1 MSRKNENTAFQ
12 CENCSTMVEPL
23 SNGSF
28 RNHCPNCLFS
38 KHMDN
43 VPGDRAS
50 TCKGLMR
57 PIAVDYTG
65 KKGFQLIHQCTK
77 CQKKGRNKVAVD
89 SIQEDQIIQFM
100 ESII

>member
-1 MSRKNENTAFQ
+1 
-12 CENCSTMVEPL
+12 
-23 SNGSF
+23 
-28 RNHCPNCLFS
+28 
-38 KHMDN
+38 MDN

-50 TCKGLMR
+50 TCTGLMR

-77 CQKKGRNKVAVD
+77 CQKKSRNKVAVD